1 MPTGQEEGAVQT
13 LRAEARC
20 ILGWAEREFEFLGE
34 WQRVPVLTGQAMRA
48 ATRMELALLGRVRVN
63 RPRPPEHHN
72 TWYYRRAIVVS
83 LPFLGAAI
91 LHLSLF
97 IAFPLF
103 SSVWV
108 AMGPDIGAVLLG
120 ICLEALLL
128 YRKLSVVDA
137 APTGQEELDK
147 HLEWML
153 HPGCL
158 YLFQTR
164 HQRSREEQASYV
176 NHWMAEMTRS
186 QGVLLARLYQDVGK
200 AEEEEV
206 WPALQERL
214 RSVLIGGQPPDPQT
228 AALLLLATFYDLRR
242 SKRLPR
248 KNAVIYRLFAPEE
261 QPLAH
266 QRLTQLLQAAPE
278 MTAQLDPDLYDTLLF
293 IRDQVIEEVKPIQ
306 KSGSLWKKV
315 RRTMTG

>member
-1 MPTGQEEGAVQT
+1 M
-13 LRAEARC
+13 
-20 ILGWAEREFEFLGE
+20 LGWAETELELLGE
-34 WQRVPVLTGQAMRA
+34 GERTPLLTGQAMRA

-63 RPRPPEHHN
+63 RPRPPERHN
-72 TWYYRRAIVVS
+72 AWYYRRAIFVF
-83 LPFLGAAI
+83 LPFLGAGI
-91 LHLSLF
+91 VQFSLET
-97 IAFPLF
+97 AFSLY
-103 SSVWV
+103 SSLWV
-108 AMGPDIGAVLLG
+108 SIGPVIGAALLVV
-120 ICLEALLL
+120 CLEVLF

-164 HQRSREEQASYV
+164 HQRSRDEQANYA
-176 NHWMAEMTRS
+176 NYWMAEMTRS
-186 QGVLLARLYQDVGK
+186 QGVLLARIYEDVGK

-206 WPALQERL
+206 WPSLQERL

-242 SKRLPR
+242 FSCLPR
-248 KNAVIYRLFAPEE
+248 KDAIIYRLFAPEE

-266 QRLTQLLQAAPE
+266 QRLTALLKAAPE
-278 MTAQLDPDLYDTLLF
+278 MTVQLDPDLYDTLLF
-293 IRDQVIEEVKPIQ
+293 IRDQTIDEL
-306 KSGSLWKKV
+306 KSFQHRGRFSEKT
-315 RRTMTG
+315 RRVMTS